1 MKSAEMERRQSD
13 EWLQCRRM
21 RALIELTVTSLQL
34 NEKFAGKGQGRN
46 VSFLPIIGQPG
57 ARHNRQKIA
66 LRVAGKGLPS
76 ALPYG
81 VFGEIRVL
89 YFYPVPVFS
98 MVLVLSIGP
107 RLENLDPY
115 PRPNK
120 TGPAILAVQE

>member
-1 MKSAEMERRQSD
+1 
-13 EWLQCRRM
+13 M
-21 RALIELTVTSLQL
+21 RALIELTVTNLQL

>member
-1 MKSAEMERRQSD
+1 MERRQSD

-66 LRVAGKGLPS
+66 LRVAGKGVPS

-98 MVLVLSIGP
+98 TVLVLAIGP
-107 RLENLDPY
+107 RLETLAPY

>member
-1 MKSAEMERRQSD
+1 MERRQSD